1 MIISLKKE
9 RPTLPV
15 EILKNNFML
24 PAGLNQKQLAERLG
38 LTRSF
43 IKKIIWGERSITTD
57 TAIRLSRL
65 FGTTIEFWL
74 KLQIAI
80 DIWTI
85 MKANEEEYMKIKPL
99 SKYQFVNKNE

>member
-1 MIISLKKE
+1 MSLKKE
-9 RPTLPV
+9 RPSLPGD
-15 EILKNNFML
+15 ILKNDFML

-43 IKKIIWGERSITTD
+43 IKKVIWGERSITTD

-74 KLQIAI
+74 KLQIAY
-80 DIWTI
+80 DIWKKTN
-85 MKANEEEYMKIKPL
+85 AREEEYMKIKPI
-99 SKYQFVNKNE
+99 E